1 MSTSDR
7 ISRLIDLDRNLR
19 GVAAT
24 RDAGDPYGEA
34 VWRQLNAQRQILIA
48 LMTPSE
54 LVAYEEERQRVRLAE
69 KGCAQPS
76 M

>member
-1 MSTSDR
+1 MSTPDR

-34 VWRQLNAQRQILIA
+34 VWHQLNSQRQALIA
-48 LMTPSE
+48 RMTPVE
-54 LVAYEEERQRVRLAE
+54 LDAYELERHRIRELLR
-69 KGCAQPS
+69 GTI
-76 M
+76 